1 MDSAQLA
8 ARLEDLTEHYDRAVD
23 EVEAEIVELKRQIS
37 IASRLVESTPSFEY
51 LPPRSPSPPLS
62 FGSSQGAH
70 VELVGRLE
78 ELTDRYDHTVEKA
91 GAEVC
96 RLQRQVNAAR
106 HRLSAAGSDDIPA
119 GHLVYH
125 AVSAVRG
132 SAADDVEGEQVD
144 GRLWSSG
151 CVKQAKNL

>member
-78 ELTDRYDHTVEKA
+78 ELTDRYNHTVEKA

-96 RLQRQVNAAR
+96 RLQRPEP
-106 HRLSAAGSDDIPA
+106 RLGVSVEAPTIATRPALSHSTTLLSSAPP
-119 GHLVYH
+119 H
-125 AVSAVRG
+125 
-132 SAADDVEGEQVD
+132 
-144 GRLWSSG
+144 
-151 CVKQAKNL
+151 NT